1 MLRGMRALSLLLLLA
16 CPDAPETAEDS
27 ESTDTAGPVGDPNTI
42 PLNGTCDL
50 ERRWGTFEVEANE
63 KYSVA
68 FGAIANGV
76 VPVTVLTEVAAEGD
90 CRLLKRENPY
100 CNPTCEPGDTC
111 DLDGVCI
118 PYPENQNVGT
128 VTIAGLTSAVSMDPL
143 VPGNK
148 YSFVAFDGIAFEPGK
163 LIELVTGGGAYAP
176 QTLHGVGVTPLVPA
190 SLEWVI
196 AKGASLDLSWDAPA
210 ETVRSSVFVSV
221 NVDQHGITP
230 VTLECA
236 FADNGTNAIASSVI
250 DALLNFGISGFPSAR
265 IQRRTVDKVMLGEGC
280 ADFIVD
286 YEAVAGVTVSGHT
299 PCSSTED
306 CPADQECNL
315 ALQTCE

>member
-1 MLRGMRALSLLLLLA
+1 MLRGMRALPLLLLLA
-16 CPDAPETAEDS
+16 CPDPADTGDS
-27 ESTDTAGPVGDPNTI
+27 EAADTAGPLGDPNTI
-42 PLNGTCDL
+42 PLNGACDL
-50 ERRWGTFEVEANE
+50 DRRWGSFEVEANE
-63 KYSVA
+63 AYSVA
-68 FGAIANGV
+68 DGAIANGV

-100 CNPTCEPGDTC
+100 CNPTCQPGDTC

-118 PYPENQNVGT
+118 PYPENQDLGT
-128 VTIAGLTSAVSMDPL
+128 VTIAGLTSAVSMEPL

-148 YSFVAFDGIAFEPGK
+148 YSFVAFDGIAFKPGK

-176 QTLHGVGVTPLVPA
+176 QTLHGVGVTPLVPT
-190 SLEWVI
+190 SLDWVI
-196 AKGASLDLSWDAPA
+196 TKGTPLDLSWDTPA

-221 NVDQHGITP
+221 SVDQHGVTP
-230 VTLECA
+230 VTLECT
-236 FADNGTNAIASSVI
+236 FADTGSNAIAASVV

-286 YEAVAGVTVSGHT
+286 YEAVADVAVSGHT
-299 PCSSTED
+299 PCSRSEE
-306 CPADQECNL
+306 CPAGQDCNL